1 MQWGYKVM
9 FWPWV
14 CNVFSYPLADVVWWF
29 LYIYIYIIM
38 QHAYASYAH
47 LIEELCTYIPL
58 YTLLSSLP
66 CLPICSDLFPS
77 FPISFL
83 LNRSP
88 LLRLIP
94 GFAGNKL
101 VNQPFRGNLL
111 GMLRSTP
118 SIYLP
123 VTAGFFSKIVSW
135 DLHKFA
141 PCFPDSPVA
150 RTVTNPVTNVGKT
163 MS

>member
-14 CNVFSYPLADVVWWF
+14 CNVFSYPLAHVVWWF
-29 LYIYIYIIM
+29 LYM

-47 LIEELCTYIPL
+47 LIEQLCTYIPL

-77 FPISFL
+77 FPISFP

-88 LLRLIP
+88 LLRLMIP

-101 VNQPFRGNLL
+101 VNQPFRWNLL
-111 GMLRSTP
+111 GMFRSTP
-118 SIYLP
+118 SICRLLL
-123 VTAGFFSKIVSW
+123 GFFSKIVSW
-135 DLHKFA
+135 ERFA
-141 PCFPDSPVA
+141 PCFPDSPVT
-150 RTVTNPVTNVGKT
+150 RTVTNPATNVGKT

>member
-1 MQWGYKVM
+1 MGLQGDVLTLGLQ
-9 FWPWV
+9 
-14 CNVFSYPLADVVWWF
+14 CVFVSTGRCCLMVS
-29 LYIYIYIIM
+29 IYIYM

-58 YTLLSSLP
+58 HTLLSSLP

-77 FPISFL
+77 FPISPWIGPHCGWWFPDL
-83 LNRSP
+83 LETSWWTNHLGGIYLECSVQ
-88 LLRLIP
+88 LQV
-94 GFAGNKL
+94 FAGYCWFL
-101 VNQPFRGNLL
+101 
-111 GMLRSTP
+111 
-118 SIYLP
+118 
-123 VTAGFFSKIVSW
+123 SKIASW
-135 DLHKFA
+135 DLQKFA